1 MAAALAQALESE
13 DFPWQRV
20 TNESLGPVEFPRELP
35 GSPPP
40 PAPARTA
47 ERATPPHWTLA
58 QARTQLRAAGG
69 RDELVQVALRY
80 ARDFFEFAAV
90 FAVTR
95 DAVAGHDALGTGED
109 ARDLCRGTAIYTHDP
124 GIFRTVIESR
134 APYLGPVATGL
145 SGNEAIL
152 TGLGRGTPRTV
163 LVCPVVIRDRTAC
176 VLYCDN
182 GEAPVSPGRLGDL
195 LLFLA
200 SLGPALERLIVKRKE
215 RQGASSARAP
225 AEPADSRRIAG
236 GRRMADPRACA
247 GAAHRSGYRR
257 WSTRARRRQLE
268 PAPTVE
274 GEVARLIG
282 TVPGSPRRAQSVA
295 RLAAQGDAAVKTLV
309 AALPGPLEDERAQE
323 PARLGPVPA
332 ALSLHGPAAVPLLL
346 GVLKEGDPARRR
358 AATVLLGATGEP
370 AAFVPLAER
379 AMDSDPR
386 VAASAAEALSRN
398 RYHPAMRAVPDRLRR
413 SLLSGVASRAVGAA
427 RALGALRDVDSIPS
441 LIRASRDL
449 LGARCRCRGCGP
461 IPYHPAAIRPRRAAM
476 AHLVEGTSGEGAG
489 RVAVLGLDQ
498 PRPYVEG
505 RCGCRAIRGS
515 SFAGGVLSRRT
526 TGRAGGRRACLGGVV
541 DPFRSGALTS
551 APTEA
556 VALPGN
562 GRLCSPFPSARPPCH
577 NPWTPI
583 RAAPA

>member
-1 MAAALAQALESE
+1 V
-13 DFPWQRV
+13 R
-20 TNESLGPVEFPRELP
+20 
-35 GSPPP
+35 
-40 PAPARTA
+40 
-47 ERATPPHWTLA
+47 
-58 QARTQLRAAGG
+58 
-69 RDELVQVALRY
+69 VALRY
-80 ARDFFEFAAV
+80 ARDFFEFAAA

-95 DAVAGHDALGTGED
+95 DAVAGHDALGPGED

-152 TGLGRGTPRTV
+152 TGLCRGTPRTV

-215 RQGASSARAP
+215 RQGVGSARAP
-225 AEPADSRRIAG
+225 AEPEIPVASREAAG
-236 GRRMADPRACA
+236 
-247 GAAHRSGYRR
+247 
-257 WSTRARRRQLE
+257 WQTRAPALGPLTELDIEVVDAGPETELE

-282 TVPGSPRRAQSVA
+282 TFPGSPRRAQSVA

-309 AALPGPLEDERAQE
+309 AALPGPVEDERAQE

-358 AATVLLGATGEP
+358 AATVLLGAAGEP

-386 VAASAAEALSRN
+386 VAASAAEALARN

-441 LIRASRDL
+441 LIQL
-449 LGARCRCRGCGP
+449 LETSSGLVADAGV
-461 IPYHPAAIRPRRAAM
+461 AA
-476 AHLVEGTSGEGAG
+476 
-489 RVAVLGLDQ
+489 
-498 PRPYVEG
+498 
-505 RCGCRAIRGS
+505 
-515 SFAGGVLSRRT
+515 LSRITLQRFGPDARRWLT
-526 TGRAGGRRACLGGVV
+526 WWKEHRGRGRAEWL
-541 DPFRSGALTS
+541 FSALTS
-551 APTEA
+551 PDRT
-556 VALPGN
+556 
-562 GRLCSPFPSARPPCH
+562 S
-577 NPWTPI
+577 
-583 RAAPA
+583 RAAAAAELSEAAPSPVEYSPDAPQVEREAAARAWAGWWTRSGRVL